1 MKFGKEFM
9 AQMVPEWQAAYMDYN
24 FLKMQLKEIQRFH
37 ARGRPA
43 AHLVKQKSTL
53 YRAFSGL
60 IPRQKSQR
68 QPTSLSSPDE
78 ESQVIVVNSVAQDG
92 SLGYETRF
100 LMSEEEGGE
109 YELVFFRRLDDE
121 FNKVNKFHRSKVD
134 EVLKEA
140 DVLTK
145 QMNALI
151 AFRIKVEN
159 PNGWADRSNDIN
171 RLSSDVAA
179 SWATLSASAPS
190 GARAASSKY
199 FQQTTSPCKR
209 NVWMDFL
216 YIYV

>member
-1 MKFGKEFM
+1 
-9 AQMVPEWQAAYMDYN
+9 MVPEWQAAYMDYN
-24 FLKMQLKEIQRFH
+24 YLKTQLKEIQRFH
-37 ARGRPA
+37 ARDRAPA
-43 AHLVKQKSTL
+43 RLVKRTSSL

-60 IPRQKSQR
+60 IQRQKSQN
-68 QPTSLSSPDE
+68 QPTNLTSPDA

-92 SLGYETRF
+92 SQGYETRF
-100 LMSEEEGGE
+100 FMSGEEGGE

-121 FNKVNKFHRSKVD
+121 FNKVNKFYRSKVE

-159 PNGWADRSNDIN
+159 PNGWADRSNEIT

-179 SWATLSASAPS
+179 SSAALSASAPS
-190 GARAASSKY
+190 GARAASSKH
-199 FQQTTSPCKR
+199 F
-209 NVWMDFL
+209 
-216 YIYV
+216 

>member
-1 MKFGKEFM
+1 MKFRKEFM

-43 AHLVKQKSTL
+43 AHLVKQKSKL

-68 QPTSLSSPDE
+68 QPTSLRSPDE

-109 YELVFFRRLDDE
+109 YELVFSE
-121 FNKVNKFHRSKVD
+121 GWMMSSIK
-134 EVLKEA
+134 
-140 DVLTK
+140 
-145 QMNALI
+145 LI
-151 AFRIKVEN
+151 SFTGLR
-159 PNGWADRSNDIN
+159 
-171 RLSSDVAA
+171 
-179 SWATLSASAPS
+179 
-190 GARAASSKY
+190 
-199 FQQTTSPCKR
+199 
-209 NVWMDFL
+209 WMRC
-216 YIYV
+216 

>member
-1 MKFGKEFM
+1 MKFGKEFT

-24 FLKMQLKEIQRFH
+24 YLKTQLKEIQRFH
-37 ARGRPA
+37 ARDRAPA
-43 AHLVKQKSTL
+43 RLVKRTSSL

-60 IPRQKSQR
+60 IQRQKSQN
-68 QPTSLSSPDE
+68 QPTNLTSPDA

-92 SLGYETRF
+92 SQGYETRF
-100 LMSEEEGGE
+100 FMSGEEGGE

-121 FNKVNKFHRSKVD
+121 FNKVNKFYRSKVE

-159 PNGWADRSNDIN
+159 PNGWADRSNEIT

-179 SWATLSASAPS
+179 SSAALSASAPS
-190 GARAASSKY
+190 GARAASSKH
-199 FQQTTSPCKR
+199 F
-209 NVWMDFL
+209 
-216 YIYV
+216 